1 MHIYTLHIST
11 LSVAVNL
18 KKEQCLWV
26 DITGLQLELAIEN
39 KTVRRDNN
47 EKDALDRKK
56 ERKKKGD

>member
-1 MHIYTLHIST
+1 M
-11 LSVAVNL
+11 NL